1 MNDVHLADADA
12 LSSMD
17 GGAFWHSP
25 GEAAILAKIASQ
37 FGTPTHVLDMNRLRQ
52 NYRDF
57 KREFAAG
64 GLDCTILYSVK
75 TNYLPN
81 LVRAL
86 KAEGCAADVVSG
98 YEMELA
104 LELGF
109 PGDQI
114 TFNGPHKTAAE
125 LVRAIDA
132 GVFINLDSIDEA
144 RRLNRIAKDRDR
156 SIDVGLRLNPGVAIY
171 RGADPTYNK
180 MAERAA
186 FESKFGYTVPG
197 GAAEAAAAEIS
208 ALSHLRIIGF
218 HCHLGSQITDVDAF
232 AQSLERLFAFAAAF
246 AVNNPLERMNIGGG
260 FGVDGIQ
267 RERLGPLRGLLA
279 FHGCDNL
286 DAQSEG
292 FPLRD
297 FAAAVSSL
305 RDQHGLS
312 GVQFYC
318 EPGRA
323 IVSDAMALLAAVSSV
338 KETGGASW
346 VIVDAGLN
354 LMPTIAMHEDHGI
367 REVAPSDAPKT
378 RFRVGGPLCYEG
390 DILSAAKSLSDD
402 IAEGD
407 LVLIEDSGAYTV
419 SRATNFIRPR
429 AAVVA
434 LEDGEASLCWRR
446 EEFADVFSFS
456 VSPGQPAIGSR

>member
-1 MNDVHLADADA
+1 MNDVDRVTADAISPVDR
-12 LSSMD
+12 
-17 GGAFWHSP
+17 GAFWHSP
-25 GEAAILAKIASQ
+25 GEAAILAEIASH
-37 FGTPTHVLDMNRLRQ
+37 FGTPTHVLAMNRLTG
-52 NYRDF
+52 NYRNF
-57 KREFAAG
+57 KREFEAG
-64 GLDCTILYSVK
+64 GLDCAILYSIK

-104 LELGF
+104 LALGF
-109 PGDQI
+109 SGDQI

-125 LVRAIDA
+125 LERAINA
-132 GVFINLDSIDEA
+132 GVFINLDSTDEA
-144 RRLNRIAKDRDR
+144 VRLNRIAKDRGQP
-156 SIDVGLRLNPGVAIY
+156 IDVGLRLNPGIAIY
-171 RGADPTYNK
+171 RGADPTYNE

-186 FESKFGYTVPG
+186 LESKFGYTVPD

-208 ALSHLRIIGF
+208 ALSHLRITGF

-232 AQSLERLFAFAAAF
+232 TQALERLFAFVGAF
-246 AVNNPLERMNIGGG
+246 AANHPLERMNIGGG
-260 FGVDGIQ
+260 FGVDGIR
-267 RERLGPLRGLLA
+267 RERRGPLRGLLA

-286 DAQSEG
+286 DAQNEG
-292 FPLRD
+292 FPLRA
-297 FAAAVSSL
+297 FAEAVSSL
-305 RDQHGLS
+305 RAQYGLN

-323 IVSDAMALLAAVSSV
+323 IVSDAMALLATVSSV
-338 KETGGASW
+338 KETGGVPW

-367 REVAPSDAPKT
+367 REVAPSGAPKT
-378 RFRVGGPLCYEG
+378 LFRVGGPLCYEG
-390 DILSAAKSLSDD
+390 DVLAAAILLGDD

-407 LVLIEDSGAYTV
+407 LVLVEDSGAYTV

-456 VSPGQPAIGSR
+456 VSPGQPAIDSR

>member
-1 MNDVHLADADA
+1 MNDVDLVDADA
-12 LSSMD
+12 INSMD
-17 GGAFWHSP
+17 RRAFWHSP
-25 GEAAILAKIASQ
+25 GEAATLARIASQ

-52 NYRDF
+52 NYRNF

-86 KAEGCAADVVSG
+86 KAEGCAVDVVSG

-125 LVRAIDA
+125 LERAIDA
-132 GVFINLDSIDEA
+132 GVFINLDSTDEA
-144 RRLNRIAKDRDR
+144 RRLNRIANDRGR
-156 SIDVGLRLNPGVAIY
+156 LVDVGLRLNPGIAIY
-171 RGADPTYNK
+171 RGADPTYNE

-208 ALSHLRIIGF
+208 ALSHLRITGF
-218 HCHLGSQITDVDAF
+218 HCHLGSQITDTDAF
-232 AQSLERLFAFAAAF
+232 AQALERLFAFAGAYAAGH
-246 AVNNPLERMNIGGG
+246 PLERMNIGGG
-260 FGVDGIQ
+260 FGVDGIR
-267 RERLGPLRGLLA
+267 RERRGPLRGLLA
-279 FHGCDNL
+279 FYGCDNL
-286 DAQSEG
+286 DAQNEG
-292 FPLRD
+292 FRLRE
-297 FAAAVSSL
+297 FARAVSSL
-305 RDQHGLS
+305 RAQYGLHG
-312 GVQFYC
+312 VHFYC

-338 KETGGASW
+338 KKTGGVSW

-367 REVAPSDAPKT
+367 REVAPSGAPKSL
-378 RFRVGGPLCYEG
+378 FRVGGPLCYEG
-390 DILSAAKSLSDD
+390 DVLAATKLLGED

-407 LVLIEDSGAYTV
+407 LMLIEDSGAYTV

-434 LEDGEASLCWRR
+434 LEGGETSLCWRR
-446 EEFADVFSFS
+446 EELADVFSFN
-456 VSPGQPAIGSR
+456 VSPGQPTIGSR

>member
-1 MNDVHLADADA
+1 MNDVNMAIADAKCSVDR
-12 LSSMD
+12 
-17 GGAFWHSP
+17 GAFWHSP
-25 GEAAILAKIASQ
+25 GEAAILANTASQ
-37 FGTPTHVLDMNRLRQ
+37 FGTPTHVLDMRRLTG
-52 NYRDF
+52 NYRNF
-57 KREFAAG
+57 KREFEAG

-86 KAEGCAADVVSG
+86 KAQGCAADVVSG

-125 LVRAIDA
+125 LERAIDA
-132 GVFINLDSIDEA
+132 GVFINLDSTDEA
-144 RRLNRIAKDRDR
+144 RRLNRIAEDRGR
-156 SIDVGLRLNPGVAIY
+156 PIDVGLRLNPGIAIY
-171 RGADPTYNK
+171 RGADPTYNE

-186 FESKFGYTVPG
+186 LESKFGYTVPG

-208 ALSHLRIIGF
+208 ALSHLRITGF
-218 HCHLGSQITDVDAF
+218 HCHLGSQITDMDAF
-232 AQSLERLFAFAAAF
+232 AQALDRLFAFAGGF
-246 AVNNPLERMNIGGG
+246 AGNHPLERMNIGGG
-260 FGVDGIQ
+260 FGVDGIR
-267 RERLGPLRGLLA
+267 RERRGPLRGLLD
-279 FHGCDNL
+279 FYGCDNL
-286 DAQSEG
+286 DAQNEG
-292 FPLRD
+292 FELRD
-297 FAAAVSSL
+297 FATAVASL
-305 RDQHGLS
+305 RAQHGLN

-323 IVSDAMALLAAVSSV
+323 IVSDAMVLLAAVSSV
-338 KETGGASW
+338 KETGGVGW

-367 REVAPSDAPKT
+367 REVAPSGAPKT
-378 RFRVGGPLCYEG
+378 LFRIGGPLCYEG
-390 DILSAAKSLSDD
+390 DVLAAAKLLGND

-407 LVLIEDSGAYTV
+407 LILVEDSGAYTI

-434 LEDGEASLCWRR
+434 LEDGKASLCWRR
-446 EEFADVFSFS
+446 EEFVDVFSFN